1 MANDAFERAG
11 MYFDDLNRIRVLD
24 DETSSQVDKLINSW
38 EKVFLK
44 STNFYFLLQSC
55 NFNTTN
61 YALFF
66 IKGTEIVILSDP
78 RRDK

>member
-38 EKVFLK
+38 EKKILK
-44 STNFYFLLQSC
+44 SSNF
-55 NFNTTN
+55 
-61 YALFF
+61 LFSF
-66 IKGTEIVILSDP
+66 VVL
-78 RRDK
+78 